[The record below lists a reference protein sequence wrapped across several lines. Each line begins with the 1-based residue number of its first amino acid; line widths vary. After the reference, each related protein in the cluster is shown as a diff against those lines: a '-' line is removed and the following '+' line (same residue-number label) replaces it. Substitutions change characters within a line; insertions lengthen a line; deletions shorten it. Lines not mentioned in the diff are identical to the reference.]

1 MKPFLNGRWLLPG
14 LLVNLL
20 LAAVGL
26 VVPSDFATVA
36 TLQLVALVMV
46 A

>member
-1 MKPFLNGRWLLPG
+1 MKPFLNGRGLLPG
-14 LLVNLL
+14 LLMSLL
-20 LAAVGL
+20 LAAIGL
-26 VVPSDFATVA
+26 VVASDFATVA